1 MVQISANYAHHFTQA
16 VAFAALPHALDVKQD
31 LIYLILLAQA
41 VQCNMQHVKYAIL
54 RLAFSVSL
62 AIF

>member
-16 VAFAALPHALDVKQD
+16 VAFAALPLALDVKQD

-54 RLAFSVSL
+54 HLAFSVSL
-62 AIF
+62 VII